1 MKHISLIILVL
12 ALTSNIGESVKFSG
26 LLGSQIARRIRTPTI
41 PVGTTRAPVPH
52 QSSVKTGKRIS
63 EEDFIKMEQRLGLHM
78 F

>member
-41 PVGTTRAPVPH
+41 HVGTTRAPVPH

-78 F
+78 V